1 MPGWITPVLRT
12 LLLFL
17 AVTAVVMVVVGV
29 DRRADFGPDD
39 AEAAALDW
47 VGVGVAQEPRR
58 DGGEWEVDIVRPDG
72 SMVEVTIGDRLEARG
87 FDEERG
93 AAGLPADDEIYGPLR
108 AAAIDAALTATGTG
122 EALSVERERPG
133 EIEVSMV
140 TRDDLHVEV
149 ELDASLEVVEVEAED
164 AGDE

>member
-1 MPGWITPVLRT
+1 MFRT

-17 AVTAVVMVVVGV
+17 AVTAAVMVVVGL
-29 DRRADFGPDD
+29 DRRPDIGPAD

-47 VGVGVAQEPRR
+47 VGVGFAQEPRR
-58 DGGEWEVDIVRPDG
+58 DGDEWEVDVIRPNG
-72 SMVEVTIGDRLEARG
+72 SMIEVTIGDRLEARG

-93 AAGLPADDEIYGPLR
+93 AAGLPADDEVHGPLR

-122 EALSVERERPG
+122 EALSVEREGPG

-140 TRDDLHVEV
+140 TRDDLTLEV
-149 ELDASLEVVEVEAED
+149 ELDASLKVTEVEVED
-164 AGDE
+164 PRDE